1 MRSLPLLIVA
11 LLVVVPGLARAEEA
25 APAAPSEPAA
35 AAPAAAAA
43 PSPGA
48 DGGLVKV
55 PGGPPVKLSGER
67 SDCLGCHSEEDMV
80 RTLKSGEELPLYVD
94 EAVLQKSVHAKHGC
108 TDCHVQMRG
117 TEGGHPKQRYDTRR
131 EFTTNLA
138 KNCETCHVEN
148 GKLMKDSV
156 HRKALEAGKKDAAT
170 CVDCHGGHDAH
181 NPAADRKTIDKTCGK
196 CHAKIE
202 AEFVKSVHG
211 EALLSGN
218 PDVPACTDCHAS
230 HAITDPKAVQARL
243 NQPDKCGTCHSDPK
257 KMEKYGISPN
267 VLKTYLADFHGSTVS
282 MLKSENQ
289 APLVALCTDCHGIH
303 DIVKTDAPNSH
314 VLKANL
320 TKTCQKCHPQAKDNF
335 PASWLSHYEPTLK
348 KAPLV
353 YGMSVFYKL
362 FIPFVIG
369 GLILQIG
376 LHLRKSWRH
385 SK

>member
-1 MRSLPLLIVA
+1 
-11 LLVVVPGLARAEEA
+11 
-25 APAAPSEPAA
+25 
-35 AAPAAAAA
+35 
-43 PSPGA
+43 
-48 DGGLVKV
+48 VKV
-55 PGGPPVKLSGER
+55 PGGPPVKLNGER
-67 SDCLGCHSEEDMV
+67 EDCLGCHAEEDLV
-80 RTLKSGEELPLYVD
+80 RTLKSGEELRLYVD
-94 EAVLQKSVHAKHGC
+94 EAVLSKSAHPKHGC
-108 TDCHVQMRG
+108 TDCHVQMKG

-138 KNCETCHVEN
+138 KNCENCHVEN

-156 HRKALEAGKKDAAT
+156 HRKALEAGKQDAAT

-181 NPAADRKTIDKTCGK
+181 NPAAQRASIDKTCGK

-202 AEFVKSVHG
+202 ADFVKSVHG

-230 HAITDPKAVQARL
+230 HATADPKAAQARL
-243 NQPDKCGTCHSDPK
+243 AQPDKCGACHSDPK

-320 TKTCQKCHPQAKDNF
+320 TRTCQKCHPQAKDNSR
-335 PASWLSHYEPTLK
+335 PRGCRTTSRRSRRRAARLGIT
-348 KAPLV
+348 
-353 YGMSVFYKL
+353 VFYKL
-362 FIPFVIG
+362 FIPFVVG